1 MKVLNR
7 CLAIAVCTRNLN
19 DNNEEYQNNVV
30 ANYRKIE
37 DMVEELE
44 NKKCEPTIEQLHTA
58 LEMLRTIFCTKHAP
72 LEEQRQRF
80 NQIFDE
86 TDTRELFEDFI
97 MP

>member
-1 MKVLNR
+1 
-7 CLAIAVCTRNLN
+7 
-19 DNNEEYQNNVV
+19 
-30 ANYRKIE
+30 
-37 DMVEELE
+37 
-44 NKKCEPTIEQLHTA
+44 
-58 LEMLRTIFCTKHAP
+58 MLRTIFCTKHAP